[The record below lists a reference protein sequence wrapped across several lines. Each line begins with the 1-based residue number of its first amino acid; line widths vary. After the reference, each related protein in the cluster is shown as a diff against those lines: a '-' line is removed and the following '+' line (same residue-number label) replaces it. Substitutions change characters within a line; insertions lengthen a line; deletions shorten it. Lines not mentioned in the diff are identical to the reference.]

1 MKIPS
6 LAVLTLVCATL
17 GAPALLAQTA
27 ASDLPIGREAGA
39 PAEGEA
45 QGEQPGQTY
54 VAATHGAWEQ
64 RCVRTA
70 DGNDPCQLYQLL
82 RDGENNAVAE
92 ITIFHLPEGGPAA
105 AGATVIAPLET
116 LLTEEVTLQIDNN
129 TPKKYPF
136 AWCSPVGCVARMGL
150 TADDLAAL
158 RRGSA
163 ARISIVPVVAP
174 DQQVVV
180 EASLSGFTAGFTAVS
195 PK

>member
-6 LAVLTLVCATL
+6 LAVLTLVSATL

-27 ASDLPIGREAGA
+27 TTDLPIGREAGA
-39 PAEGEA
+39 EAQA

-64 RCVRTA
+64 RCVRA
-70 DGNDPCQLYQLL
+70 PDANDPCQLYQLL

-129 TPKKYPF
+129 PPKKYPF

-158 RRGSA
+158 RRGSE
-163 ARISIVPVVAP
+163 ARVKIVPVVAP

-180 EASLSGFTAGFTAVS
+180 AASLSGFTAGFTAVS

>member
-70 DGNDPCQLYQLL
+70 DGPDPCQLYQLL
-82 RDGENNAVAE
+82 LDGKTTPWPRSACS
-92 ITIFHLPEGGPAA
+92 PCPKAA
-105 AGATVIAPLET
+105 APPPGP
-116 LLTEEVTLQIDNN
+116 
-129 TPKKYPF
+129 PS
-136 AWCSPVGCVARMGL
+136 SPRS
-150 TADDLAAL
+150 
-158 RRGSA
+158 RRC
-163 ARISIVPVVAP
+163 
-174 DQQVVV
+174 
-180 EASLSGFTAGFTAVS
+180 
-195 PK
+195 